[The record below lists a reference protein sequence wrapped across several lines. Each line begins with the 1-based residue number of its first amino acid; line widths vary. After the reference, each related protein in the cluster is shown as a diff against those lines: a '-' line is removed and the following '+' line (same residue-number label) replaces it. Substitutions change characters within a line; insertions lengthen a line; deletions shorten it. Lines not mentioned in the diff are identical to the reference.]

1 MNKGIVFFGV
11 ILMFLCSCTDD
22 DALLTE
28 VQKVV
33 EIDMQFSNNRVDG
46 QGQVA
51 VTRTTDIVA
60 DDFSEYLNQTRDFEI
75 NRLTIDFHLVD
86 PAPARPNV
94 LFERLAMELSSLEAG
109 GPRVDLFDLSNV
121 TVGDE
126 VVSLVLFRKDRTSNS
141 EIHNAMNFV
150 RSRLLRE
157 QPFSWELEGEATG
170 LSSIGHVD
178 IKLMLDLTAEVI
190 LP

>member
-1 MNKGIVFFGV
+1 MNKGIVFLGG
-11 ILMFLCSCTDD
+11 ILLLLCSCTAD

-46 QGQVA
+46 QGQA
-51 VTRTTDIVA
+51 VITRTTDILA
-60 DDFSEYLNQTRDFEI
+60 EEFSEYLGQTRDFEI

-86 PAPARPNV
+86 PVSAQPNM
-94 LFERLAMELSSLEAG
+94 LFERLAMDLSSLEAG
-109 GPRVDLFDLSNV
+109 GPRVDVFDMENISV
-121 TVGDE
+121 STE
-126 VVSLVLFRKDRTSNS
+126 VLSLVLFRKDRTSSS
-141 EIHNAMNFV
+141 EVHNAMNFI

-157 QPFSWELEGEATG
+157 QPFSWDLEGHATG
-170 LSSIGHVD
+170 LSSEGHVE
-178 IKLMLDLTAEVI
+178 IKLMLDLTAEVV